1 MRRTQVIRLSL
12 VRFATSF
19 LVVLLVNV
27 LNRIMIVEL
36 GIARTLVGVI
46 LSILHLAT
54 PLALY
59 FGHLSDARP
68 LLRFRRIP
76 YIAIGMILCAGPM
89 IFLPDI
95 AGALADGGSSH
106 PLPIALGIAALLVIG
121 FGITLSTIALH
132 ALLVERCAED
142 LRGEA
147 MTIVWIITLVGYI
160 LASPV
165 YSWLIPDYQPDS
177 LRLVFLVSAAGVLA
191 VTAFGLWR
199 QEPRLAAQ
207 AGPRPAP
214 AKFGAIFSA
223 FSGNPQARLLFLFI
237 ACADFFY
244 FSQEYVLE
252 AFGEEV
258 FAMTISQ
265 TTAFGLYM
273 VSGIL
278 IAMVGLNALYT
289 VVPNLNERLVVA
301 TGCVLAGL
309 SFLLLS
315 GSSIGGTEAF
325 LMISVFFLGVGK
337 GTLNVG
343 MARVM
348 VRVSRVDLSGM
359 IMGLWAVVGGL
370 AIGFGELGGAAAV
383 DLLAAITG
391 SVPASYAILF
401 VAEGLGLLL
410 CLALI
415 MRFRLERYHAD
426 LEGRL
431 PAALPPEGV

>member
-1 MRRTQVIRLSL
+1 MRRAQVIRLSL

-36 GIARTLVGVI
+36 GIARTLVGTI

-54 PLALY
+54 PLALF

-68 LLRFRRIP
+68 LWRFRRTP
-76 YIAIGMILCAGPM
+76 YIAIGMFLCAAPM
-89 IFLPDI
+89 MFLPDI
-95 AGALADGGSSH
+95 AGALGGGVH
-106 PLPIALGIAALLVIG
+106 GFTVALGVLALLIIG

-132 ALLVERCAED
+132 ALLVDRCAED

-160 LASPV
+160 LASPL
-165 YSWLIPDYQPDS
+165 YSWLIPDYRPDS
-177 LRLVFLVSAAGVLA
+177 LRLVFLLSAAAVL
-191 VTAFGLWR
+191 VLTVIGLWG
-199 QEPRLAAQ
+199 QEKRTAPSAA
-207 AGPRPAP
+207 AIKPAP
-214 AKFGAIFSA
+214 KFREIFSA
-223 FSGNPQARLLFLFI
+223 LSRIPQARLLFLFI

-258 FAMTISQ
+258 FRMTIGQ

-289 VVPNLNERLVVA
+289 VLPTLNERSVVA
-301 TGCVLAGL
+301 TGCVAAGISFVLLA
-309 SFLLLS
+309 

-383 DLLAAITG
+383 DLLAGITG
-391 SVPASYAILF
+391 SIAASYAILF
-401 VAEGLGLLL
+401 VAEGLGLLI

-415 MRFRLERYHAD
+415 MRFHPERFHAD
-426 LEGRL
+426 LDGRL
-431 PAALPPEGV
+431 PATMSPEAV